1 MNVMEKLTMHT
12 VELYELAVHVAE
24 SLGYDVR
31 QEPLGG
37 ARGGACELAGRKCVF
52 VDLTLSPREQLDQV
66 AQALAQDPRAYGP
79 RIPEPVRELIG
90 VRKAA

>member
-31 QEPLGG
+31 QEHLGG
-37 ARGGACELAGRKCVF
+37 AQGGACELAGRKCVF
-52 VDLTLSPREQLDQV
+52 VDLTLAPVEQLDQV
-66 AQALAQDPRAYGP
+66 AQALAQDPGAYGSS
-79 RIPEPVRELIG
+79 IPAPIRELIG
-90 VRKAA
+90 MRKAA

>member
-1 MNVMEKLTMHT
+1 MHT

-31 QEPLGG
+31 QEHLGG

-52 VDLTLSPREQLDQV
+52 VDLALSPVEQLDLV
-66 AQALAQDPRAYGP
+66 VQALAQDPGSQGP
-79 RIPEPVRELIG
+79 NIPDPVRKLIG
-90 VRKAA
+90 MRKAA